1 MGVLRR
7 RCVMHTKPVPGCH
20 CEPAAL
26 QGPQNHPANHE
37 FNGLRVGIL
46 ASRQLRSYAQ
56 PALRLESDVGLR
68 LRYGYW
74 VQSLLLN

>member
-1 MGVLRR
+1 MSSMACG
-7 RCVMHTKPVPGCH
+7 
-20 CEPAAL
+20 A
-26 QGPQNHPANHE
+26 
-37 FNGLRVGIL
+37 GIL